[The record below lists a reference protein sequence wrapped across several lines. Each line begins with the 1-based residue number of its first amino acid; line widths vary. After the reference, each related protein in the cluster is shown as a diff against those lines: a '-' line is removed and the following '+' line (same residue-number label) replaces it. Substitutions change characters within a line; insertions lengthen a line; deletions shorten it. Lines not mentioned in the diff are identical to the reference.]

1 MTNSIEFLN
10 SVNQMFDKSAKLLSL
25 PEDLATKIKL
35 ANSTYTVN
43 FGVTLKNKIHTL
55 QALDAC
61 ILNTMNQ
68 SKEVSDTHWVHHKVK
83 LKP

>member
-25 PEDLATKIKL
+25 PEDLAKKIKL

-43 FGVTLKNKIHTL
+43 FGVTLNKKLHTFTGFR
-55 QALDAC
+55 C
-61 ILNTMNQ
+61 
-68 SKEVSDTHWVHHKVK
+68 VHSEHNEPVK
-83 LKP
+83 GGIRYS